1 MTAKKRRAKKAKPV
15 KRSKKAP
22 KPSAKPSL
30 RLLFDANPQPMYM
43 FERETFEV
51 IEVNQAAVEKYGY
64 SREQF
69 RKLHITHLRAPDQR
83 EEAVELAAGL
93 KAGLTHVGPAR
104 HQLKDG
110 RVIDVEITVH
120 PLEWE
125 GKEAVL
131 VVTEDVTERVSEHK
145 LAERLLHQ
153 QAAATKASL
162 DGMAI
167 LDESGRFIYLN
178 EAHARLYGYSSPADL
193 IGKRWQA
200 LYDRDEL
207 ARFEKEIMPAF
218 WKAGLWHG
226 EAVGRRQDAT
236 TFPQE
241 VSLTAIE
248 DGGLVCV
255 VRDITQR
262 KQAEAEHRRLFALE
276 KQARA
281 EAEAVSRAK
290 DEFLAV
296 VSHELRTPMT
306 AILGWTWLLRSGD
319 LSAADLARALDVI
332 ERNMKLQ
339 AQIIEDLLDV
349 SSIVT
354 GKLHLDT
361 RPLDIGKI
369 LRAAADTVRSS
380 ADGKGVTLEIEAKEP
395 STVFGDPYRLQQ
407 VFWNL
412 LSNSIKYNREGGHVW
427 AALRVEG
434 GCAMITV
441 RDDGTGISPDFLPE
455 VFEPFRQ
462 GENSLTRKHRGLGI
476 GLAIVRHL
484 VELHGGSVSASSA
497 GPGKGSEFTVVL
509 PLDTAGKIK
518 ENPPMRG
525 DDEERADKLPHTL
538 DGMKVLVV
546 DDELDTVELVA
557 ELLRHCGAEVIT
569 ALSAPAALESFLK
582 DKPDLLVCDLA
593 MPQEDGYSLIR
604 KIRALGPERGGDAP
618 ALALTARAKD
628 EDKDEALR
636 AGFQLYLTKPV
647 DPEDLVSALRELAG
661 QPKLAN

>member
-1 MTAKKRRAKKAKPV
+1 MKKRPVRRASSRPKAARTP
-15 KRSKKAP
+15 SKS
-22 KPSAKPSL
+22 SAKPSL

-43 FERETFEV
+43 FERESFTL
-51 IEVNQAAVEKYGY
+51 IEVNEAAVEKYGY
-64 SREQF
+64 SREEF
-69 RKLHITHLRAPDQR
+69 KRLKITHLRAADQR
-83 EEAVELAAGL
+83 AEAAELAANL
-93 KAGLTHVGPAR
+93 KQGLTHVGPAR

-120 PLEWE
+120 PLLWE
-125 GKEAVL
+125 GRDAVL
-131 VVTEDVTERVSEHK
+131 VVAEDVTERVSEHK

-178 EAHARLYGYSSPADL
+178 EAHARLYGYASPADL
-193 IGKRWQA
+193 IGKTWKS
-200 LYDRDEL
+200 LYEGAEL
-207 ARFEKEIMPAF
+207 ERFEKDIMPVF
-218 WKAGLWHG
+218 WKAGQWHG
-226 EAVGRRQDAT
+226 EAVGRRQDGT

-262 KQAEAEHRRLFALE
+262 RQAETEHHRLFALE

-319 LSAADLARALDVI
+319 LSSADLARALDVI

-361 RPLDIGKI
+361 RQLDIGKI
-369 LRAAADTVRSS
+369 LRAAADTVRTA
-380 ADGKGVTLEIEAKEP
+380 ADGKGVKVEITASEP
-395 STVFGDPYRLQQ
+395 AAVFGDPYRLQQ

-412 LSNSIKYNREGGHVW
+412 LSNAIKYNREGGHVW
-427 AALRVEG
+427 ASLRIQG
-434 GCAMITV
+434 GCAMVTV
-441 RDDGTGISPDFLPE
+441 KDDGSGIAPDFLPE

-484 VELHGGSVSASSA
+484 VELHGGSVSVMS
-497 GPGKGSEFTVVL
+497 PGVDKGSEFTVVL
-509 PLDTAGKIK
+509 PLDTGAKVKETPALPGGAGL
-518 ENPPMRG
+518 N
-525 DDEERADKLPHTL
+525 RADRLPHTL
-538 DGMKVLVV
+538 DNLKVLIV
-546 DDELDTVELVA
+546 DDELDTVELIA
-557 ELLRHCGAEVIT
+557 ELLRHCGAEVLT
-569 ALSAPAALESFLK
+569 SLSAPAALEAFLK
-582 DKPDLLVCDLA
+582 SRPDLLVCDIA

-618 ALALTARAKD
+618 ALALTARAKE

-636 AGFQLYLTKPV
+636 AGFQLYLSKPV
-647 DPEDLVSALRELAG
+647 EPEDLVSALRELAG
-661 QPKLAN
+661 QPKLAQ